1 MNTQATNST
10 AVKAFFVKYKKII
23 IGAFVLFCVY
33 NFITGFM
40 RGPELPYCSDS
51 NLIDKKIPNMIINK
65 LRQYNS
71 NALHLKITVSDTK
84 ETLYDKKAGL
94 RQCTAGVTMRYN
106 GNVHTDDFTYQI
118 AWTNEKEGQYQVKLL
133 ED

>member
-1 MNTQATNST
+1 MNTQAINTA
-10 AVKAFFVKYKKII
+10 AVKAFFIKYKKII
-23 IGAFVLFCVY
+23 IGTFLFCIY

-84 ETLYDKKAGL
+84 ETLYDKKLG
-94 RQCTAGVTMRYN
+94 
-106 GNVHTDDFTYQI
+106 
-118 AWTNEKEGQYQVKLL
+118 
-133 ED
+133 